1 MLLDCPHDPYRASLA
16 IESYKG
22 AQVETLDGIWT
33 GDLFDRRREA
43 EDLIGYLESV
53 AGRPPIREDSHAH
66 VLAVDTAYGHGKT
79 FFLRRLDR
87 HLKATEHV
95 SAYVD
100 AWVDDLEDQPMV
112 ALAATLDRAL
122 EPWTKR
128 HGAVADGLAD
138 FKSKAGRVARIVGIG
153 LAKRGA
159 GFLITQGA
167 AEALGDELAKAS
179 DATQDRVEDA
189 LKDGGAT
196 LVEDVTTAL
205 APAMT
210 PSMEAR
216 IARFREGQ
224 AAIQAMKDSLTCVVE
239 ALVEAGMKLPIT
251 IIVDELDRCRPS
263 YAIKV
268 LEEIKHLFDVQGVAF
283 VLGIHGR
290 QLGHSVSAA
299 YGQSFDGAAYL
310 RRFFNRRYS
319 LKVAPLTTLV
329 RHLIDQLGIDVRRF
343 DHPPICKLGSKR
355 KMPTDQPVLIASYLD
370 LYDLTARDAFAIM
383 EALQT
388 AMALTGDVHVQLA
401 YLLPLI
407 IARHAGVDGLL
418 LPDKSASWE
427 YVFHSGFAS
436 NDEPS
441 RYSFKDFLVA
451 VDDAAAMS
459 DSELSHFINQGES
472 VPARLVVDYG
482 FRNGSDSYRLLQNY
496 RELVRTVARFS

>member
-1 MLLDCPHDPYRASLA
+1 M
-16 IESYKG
+16 
-22 AQVETLDGIWT
+22 ETLDEIWA

-43 EDLIGYLESV
+43 DDLVGYLESV
-53 AGRPPIREDSHAH
+53 AGRPPIREDGHAH

-87 HLKATEHV
+87 HLKATDHV

-100 AWVDDLEDQPMV
+100 AWGDDLEDQPMV

-122 EPWTKR
+122 EPWTEK

-138 FKSKAGRVARIVGIG
+138 FKSKAGRIAKIVGIG

-167 AEALGDELAKAS
+167 AEALGNELAKAS
-179 DATQDRVEDA
+179 DSTKDRAEDA
-189 LKDGGAT
+189 LKDGGAA
-196 LVEDVTTAL
+196 LIEDVTTAL
-205 APAMT
+205 TPAMT
-210 PSMEAR
+210 PSMDSR

-224 AAIQAMKDSLTCVVE
+224 AAIQAMKDSLDRVVK
-239 ALVEAGMKLPIT
+239 ALVETGMKLPIT
-251 IIVDELDRCRPS
+251 IIVDELDRCRPN

-319 LKVAPLTTLV
+319 LKASSLTTLV
-329 RHLIDQLGIDVRRF
+329 RYLIDQLGIDVRRF
-343 DHPPICKLGSKR
+343 DHPPTYELGSVR
-355 KMPTDQPVLIASYLD
+355 RMPTDQPALIASYLE
-370 LYDLTARDAFAIM
+370 LYNLTARDAFAIM

-388 AMALTGDVHVQLA
+388 AMALTGDARVQLA

-407 IARHAGVDGLL
+407 ITRHAGADDLL
-418 LPDKSASWE
+418 LPNKSASWE
-427 YVFHSGFAS
+427 YVLYGGFAS
-436 NDEPS
+436 NDELP
-441 RYSFKDFLVA
+441 RFSFKDFLTA
-451 VDDAAAMS
+451 VDQAAAMS
-459 DSELSHFINQGES
+459 DSELSRLINQGEN
-472 VPARLVVDYG
+472 VPARLVVDYD

-496 RELVRTVARFS
+496 RELVRAVARFS